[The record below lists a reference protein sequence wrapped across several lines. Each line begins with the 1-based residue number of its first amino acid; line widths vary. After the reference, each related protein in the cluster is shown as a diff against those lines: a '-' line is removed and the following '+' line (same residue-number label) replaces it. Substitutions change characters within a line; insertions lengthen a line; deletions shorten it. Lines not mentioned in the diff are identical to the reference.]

1 MENIPSL
8 CTRDQMIL
16 GLVSAVIAIVI
27 ADSGLP
33 RTVATAQAHMIAA
46 GT

>member
-1 MENIPSL
+1 
-8 CTRDQMIL
+8 MIL